1 MSEFREEIL
10 KNAQVAHENFDKQLA
25 EMIKKGG
32 PSGDFA
38 SASLFAKNSIR
49 ENKLQANLNS
59 DGEWFYTREQVS
71 KAAVHAREEVAAIL
85 MLQQTQLERM
95 GTIKKL
101 LWACVVL
108 LVIIASKLS

>member
-1 MSEFREEIL
+1 MSEFKEEIL
-10 KNAQVAHENFDKQLA
+10 EDTKLADDKWERQLA

-49 ENKLQANLNS
+49 ENKLQANLTA

-71 KAAVHAREEVAAIL
+71 KAAVHAREDVAAIL

>member
-1 MSEFREEIL
+1 MSELNDEIL
-10 KNAQVAHENFDKQLA
+10 KNAHVAHENFNKQLA
-25 EMIKKGG
+25 EMVKKGG

-49 ENKLQANLNS
+49 ENELQANLSS

-71 KAAVHAREEVAAIL
+71 KAAIHAREDVVAIFA
-85 MLQQTQLERM
+85 LQKIQLERM
-95 GTIKKL
+95 DTIKKL
-101 LWACVVL
+101 LWACIVL

>member
-1 MSEFREEIL
+1 MSELNDEIL
-10 KNAQVAHENFDKQLA
+10 KNAHVAHENLDKQYA

-38 SASLFAKNSIR
+38 SASLFAKNHIR
-49 ENKLQANLNS
+49 EKKLEANLNP

-71 KAAVHAREEVAAIL
+71 KAAVHAHEDVIAIFA
-85 MLQQTQLERM
+85 LQRVQLERM
-95 GTIKKL
+95 DTIKKL
-101 LWACVVL
+101 LWACIVL